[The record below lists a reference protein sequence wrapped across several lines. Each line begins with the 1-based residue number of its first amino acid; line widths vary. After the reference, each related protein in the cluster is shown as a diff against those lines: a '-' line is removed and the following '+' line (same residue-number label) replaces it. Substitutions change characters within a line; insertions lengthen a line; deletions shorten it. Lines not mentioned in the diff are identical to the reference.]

1 MTDIFAGLLFS
12 CPIYC
17 YKHFPCLQQHS
28 LNHHFHHKTKLKIN
42 NFRFLQQHFFKHGSS
57 LQNVGEKFILVIS
70 EENPMNSDSGF
81 HTSCQ

>member
-1 MTDIFAGLLFS
+1 MIDVFAGLLFS

-17 YKHFPCLQQHS
+17 YKRFPCLQQHS
-28 LNHHFHHKTKLKIN
+28 LNHHYLRLIILDFYNSIFSGN
-42 NFRFLQQHFFKHGSS
+42 GSS

-81 HTSCQ
+81 YTSCQ